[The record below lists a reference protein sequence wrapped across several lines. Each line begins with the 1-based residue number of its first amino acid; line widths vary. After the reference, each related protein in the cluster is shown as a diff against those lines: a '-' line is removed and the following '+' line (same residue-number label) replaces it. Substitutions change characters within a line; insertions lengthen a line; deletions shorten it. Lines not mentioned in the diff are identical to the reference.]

1 MPGAGSGLL
10 PAPLTGEAPL
20 AKARGKGTDAAAA
33 AAEDRDDAE
42 RETGLAG
49 QPGQGGGK
57 NEGQEALTRKP
68 VGAGARRAGTA
79 AGLTTVAEEEDEK
92 PAEAEPAEADGA
104 AAAQSAAGPEDP
116 FDGMVDGFPGSFWTA
131 VEEEFIEKPEL
142 LDWNH
147 WQAWRKAEGG
157 LPKGV
162 RDTTVQLGLQGQDQE
177 GSRGGQSFTATS
189 EGGDSSSKE
198 TLHVKC
204 SWIDREFESRG
215 GYERVASSRR
225 PFVA

>member
-1 MPGAGSGLL
+1 MAAKRGATQAQEGPRRKDLDGEPRGEGGS
-10 PAPLTGEAPL
+10 PSAASGEAQAGEL
-20 AKARGKGTDAAAA
+20 TLTAARGPEHDAAAA

-49 QPGQGGGK
+49 QPGKGGGK

-116 FDGMVDGFPGSFWTA
+116 FDGMVDGFPGSFWAA
-131 VEEEFIEKPEL
+131 VEE
-142 LDWNH
+142 
-147 WQAWRKAEGG
+147 
-157 LPKGV
+157 
-162 RDTTVQLGLQGQDQE
+162 
-177 GSRGGQSFTATS
+177 
-189 EGGDSSSKE
+189 
-198 TLHVKC
+198 
-204 SWIDREFESRG
+204 
-215 GYERVASSRR
+215 
-225 PFVA
+225 